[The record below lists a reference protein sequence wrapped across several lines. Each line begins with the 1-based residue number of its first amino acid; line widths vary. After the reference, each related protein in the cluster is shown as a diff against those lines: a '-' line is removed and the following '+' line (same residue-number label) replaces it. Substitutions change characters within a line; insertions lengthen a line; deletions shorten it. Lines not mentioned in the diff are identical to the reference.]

1 MYLFNT
7 VLTSPSGQPT
17 VRWQNKQMRRFR
29 QLDWRVE
36 KRLKIRRRNERER
49 WQESREE
56 VWRRTRQGVDK
67 GLVREART

>member
-1 MYLFNT
+1 
-7 VLTSPSGQPT
+7 
-17 VRWQNKQMRRFR
+17 MRRFR
-29 QLDWRVE
+29 QLDWRVG